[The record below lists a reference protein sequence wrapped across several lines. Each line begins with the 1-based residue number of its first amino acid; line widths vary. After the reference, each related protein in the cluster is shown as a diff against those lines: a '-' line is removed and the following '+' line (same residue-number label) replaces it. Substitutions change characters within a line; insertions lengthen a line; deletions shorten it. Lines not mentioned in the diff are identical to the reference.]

1 MQDACVQWMKSKIW
15 CPFYGG
21 DNFVGILCTP
31 EWAWVGVGFGKNAV
45 DRGLKF
51 NDRANTPRLSGR
63 LASLA
68 KKPSTAQP

>member
-1 MQDACVQWMKSKIW
+1 VDEIQDLV
-15 CPFYGG
+15 PLYGG

-51 NDRANTPRLSGR
+51 NDRAKHTSFKRSLGQLGEEALDRPTMRR
-63 LASLA
+63 MLA
-68 KKPSTAQP
+68 